1 MALCVFYLLTKSY
14 RVFDLSVCAT
24 VYGQLAGLMCVAV
37 VAISWTKHCQYIVA
51 YTKLHQ
57 IMYSKY
63 CGNFNSCPCPCM
75 YHIIQQKR
83 TKYCDFFVHAFCTR
97 ILYTLSTVK
106 LFRMK
111 W

>member
-57 IMYSKY
+57 ITYSKY
-63 CGNFNSCPCPCM
+63 CQFLFMSM
-75 YHIIQQKR
+75 YVSYNTAEK
-83 TKYCDFFVHAFCTR
+83 D
-97 ILYTLSTVK
+97 
-106 LFRMK
+106 
-111 W
+111 